1 MSQVMSQA
9 RAMIRLMRPHQ
20 WVKNGFVF
28 VGLLFG
34 HAWRDPVLTQA
45 AVLAFVAFCLMS
57 SGVYICN
64 DFIDREQD
72 RHHPDKRHR
81 PLASGAVSTHA
92 ALMLAMACLG
102 GALLLALVASQAPWL
117 FLIYLAMQVA
127 YNTGA
132 KHIVVLDVF
141 IIAAGFMLRIL
152 AGTVGIGI
160 PPTHW
165 LLLCSLMLTLFLGFA
180 KRRAELEVMVDDSA
194 IHRRVLEHYS
204 RPLLDQFIVIAATGT
219 VVSYALYT
227 VSPET
232 MALHG
237 TRWLIATLPFVLYGL
252 LRYLYL
258 LHRQGGGGD
267 PAREVL
273 TDPHLQVS
281 LAGWALLMVGLLSF

>member
-1 MSQVMSQA
+1 MPQVIA
-9 RAMIRLMRPHQ
+9 LVRLMRPHQ

-28 VGLLFG
+28 VGLVFG
-34 HAWRDPVLTQA
+34 HAWRDPALTTA
-45 AVLAFVAFCLMS
+45 AILAFTAFCLIS
-57 SGVYICN
+57 SAVYIVN
-64 DFIDREQD
+64 DCVDREQD
-72 RHHPDKRHR
+72 RHHPDKRNR
-81 PLASGAVSTHA
+81 PLASGAVSMGA
-92 ALMLAMACLG
+92 ALALAGICLAG
-102 GALLLALVASQAPWL
+102 GLGLAVATSQAWWLFVIYLLL
-117 FLIYLAMQVA
+117 QVT
-127 YNTGA
+127 YNLGA

-165 LLLCSLMLTLFLGFA
+165 LLLCGLMLTLFLGFA
-180 KRRAELEVMVDDSA
+180 KRRAELETLVDDSA

-204 RPLLDQFIVIAATGT
+204 RGLLDQFIVIAASGT

-227 VSPET
+227 VSAET
-232 MALHG
+232 AALHG

-273 TDPHLQVS
+273 TDPHLLVA
-281 LAGWALLMVGLLSF
+281 LAGWALLVVALLSG